1 MTFDIQQ
8 KTQGSKILTSHNI
21 SLGNK
26 ASDKFQAIKM
36 AGELLYSQGYV
47 EKEYIEAM
55 VEREK
60 DITTYIGNGVA
71 IPHGIGASKRYI
83 KRSGITILQFPEGV
97 PFGDETAY
105 LVVGIAGINDEHID
119 ILSNLAT
126 LMMEKEE
133 EFKGLW
139 NTKDKESVFDLFT
152 AGTF

>member
-21 SLGNK
+21 SLDNK

-139 NTKDKESVFDLFT
+139 NTKDKESIFELFT